1 MFVPS
6 HTGDQWPS
14 VPPPLLPQCC
24 LNEMSISF
32 LWRVYERD
40 EQAKGLIDA
49 AEALSQVLSTCVR
62 EETATKVQGALKGMA
77 AQDGEMGR
85 WNLCVQAREG
95 PWDGALLEEEV
106 WADGLKG

>member
-62 EETATKVQGALKGMA
+62 EETATKVQGALKGTA
-77 AQDGEMGR
+77 AQDGEMESVCPG
-85 WNLCVQAREG
+85 EG
-95 PWDGALLEEEV
+95 GALERGS
-106 WADGLKG
+106 AGGGRCGQMDLKAKA